1 MHPNATFWTARWN
14 TCVHSAGSNRKPRV
28 LRFCILT
35 GVDFDFARTELA
47 IAGKELSVWI
57 PGNLSRGCRSAGA
70 QVRRAK
76 ECGFK
81 VYGFKVCVTD
91 QYDRTNLQANAVAP
105 PPRVREAPAWKQN
118 GSSER

>member
-105 PPRVREAPAWKQN
+105 PPRVREAPAWKQ
-118 GSSER
+118 